1 VIGKTVNEV
10 IPEPSL
16 TMVLGKYRQAIE
28 EGTVVRWEETSDYP
42 AGRMTGEVSVAP
54 VFDNAGTCTH
64 LVGSVHDITEV
75 KRAREIENQLA
86 SDLAASRD
94 EIRALAAR
102 LLTVQEEER
111 RNLSRELHDQVCQN
125 LVGLAMQVAALA
137 TKPPPPK
144 EAQTR
149 LKAIQASMFKAAE
162 EARDLAYQV
171 HSPILDDLGL
181 MIALED
187 LYRKFSEQHPDIPV
201 DLENAGL
208 PAAVPREVASCIFR
222 VAQESLQNI
231 AKHSNAKNVSV
242 ALGLENGAVV
252 LTIGDDGVGFDL
264 RAVKGRKGLGLI
276 GMDERARLVK
286 GKLTITAQ
294 PAHGTQIT
302 LEIPLHVGNS

>member
-1 VIGKTVNEV
+1 MPFDIKTEGDLAS
-10 IPEPSL
+10 IEAKARSMKSSGQPA
-16 TMVLGKYRQAIE
+16 VLSIA
-28 EGTVVRWEETSDYP
+28 DLM
-42 AGRMTGEVSVAP
+42 ALDVAP
-54 VFDNAGTCTH
+54 PSMLIDGLLPGSGASLLFGAPKSNKTLLAVQMAIAVASGHPLFDNY
-64 LVGSVHDITEV
+64 
-75 KRAREIENQLA
+75 R
-86 SDLAASRD
+86 SRD

-144 EAQTR
+144 ETQTR
-149 LKAIQASMFKAAE
+149 LKAIQASIFKAAE

-171 HSPILDDLGL
+171 HSPILDELGL

-187 LYRKFSEQHPDIPV
+187 LHLKFTEQHPDIPV
-201 DLENAGL
+201 DLKNAGL
-208 PAAVPREVASCIFR
+208 PVAVPREVASCIFR

-242 ALGLENGAVV
+242 ALGFENGTVV